1 MRLRSGSI
9 GLFTVDITAPVRHG
23 TVTIDASGVRV
34 DLVLAL
40 EKVST
45 GNFLMD
51 RAARSLVS
59 RHDAHD
65 LSYRATGPASA
76 QPWEVTGNAVSGD
89 IDVLL
94 ALTLTPVGAAH
105 PMDELELVHRVRCPH
120 GGEGKREQD
129 VDVAGH
135 RVAGDLPGLGT
146 SGPGCPVA
154 QVVGVMPRHEGPRR
168 PVHQEVAGRHLLQ
181 GQDEVDAHAGRIY
194 GHCPVANR
202 GRDVDGEQADGAA
215 AQAHVGTIDSVD
227 VPRAVIDQGIR
238 K

>member
-1 MRLRSGSI
+1 MIDHGTWDVHAVDGADVRLRSGSI

-105 PMDELELVHRVRCPH
+105 PMDELELVGSASLGTVHLP
-120 GGEGKREQD
+120 
-129 VDVAGH
+129 
-135 RVAGDLPGLGT
+135 LPG
-146 SGPGCPVA
+146 
-154 QVVGVMPRHEGPRR
+154 
-168 PVHQEVAGRHLLQ
+168 
-181 GQDEVDAHAGRIY
+181 
-194 GHCPVANR
+194 
-202 GRDVDGEQADGAA
+202 
-215 AQAHVGTIDSVD
+215 VGTIDDFNFDVD
-227 VPRAVIDQGIR
+227 ARLGLLR
-238 K
+238 SR